1 MMELYVKEEVGE
13 MANILIVDDDR
24 ELSQLLAQCLKK
36 EGYHIQLATDGETG
50 IELAEQEM
58 FQLIILDVMLPKL
71 NGFDV
76 LQRIRQSS
84 VVPILML
91 TAKEHEADKVFGLR
105 LGADD
110 YLTKPFSIQELIAR
124 IESQIRR
131 STRFNAADGAFENNI
146 LSVGA
151 FKVEPILHSIKI
163 NGTPLDLTDF
173 EYRLLHFFMKH
184 QNQVFTKQQLYQ
196 QVWQEV
202 YLDSDNTVMACIS
215 RLRQKIRQLD
225 PQQQVIE
232 TVWGVGYR
240 FKGKEE

>member
-1 MMELYVKEEVGE
+1 MTS
-13 MANILIVDDDR
+13 ILIIDDDR
-24 ELSQLLAQCLKK
+24 ELSHLLAQCLGK
-36 EGYHIQLATDGETG
+36 EGYSVQVAEDGEQG
-50 IELAEQEM
+50 IVFAERER

-71 NGFDV
+71 SGFEV
-76 LQRIRQSS
+76 LQKIRQSS
-84 VVPILML
+84 FVPIVML
-91 TAKEHEADKVFGLR
+91 TAKEHEADKVSGLR

-131 STRFNAADGAFENNI
+131 STRFNTTASDQEKV
-146 LSVGA
+146 LTSGA
-151 FKVEPILHSIKI
+151 FKLEPALHLITI
-163 NGTPLDLTDF
+163 NEVSLDLTDF

-196 QVWQEV
+196 QVWQET

-215 RLRQKIRQLD
+215 RLRLKIRQVD
-225 PQQQVIE
+225 STQQVIE

-240 FKGKEE
+240 FKRKES